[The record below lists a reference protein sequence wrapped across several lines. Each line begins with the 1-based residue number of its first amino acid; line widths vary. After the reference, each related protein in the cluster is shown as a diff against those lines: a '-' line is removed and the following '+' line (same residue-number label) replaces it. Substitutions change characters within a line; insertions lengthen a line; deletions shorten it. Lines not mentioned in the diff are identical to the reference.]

1 MQRVSSQR
9 CRELYEEEK
18 VPKIRRRYRVK
29 NFVEGVKFFNDIC
42 EIAESENH
50 HPDLHLEGYQH
61 VTVCIYTHSVRGL
74 TENDFILAAK
84 IDGLQPKL
92 SKYHKS
98 KQAQQTTK

>member
-61 VTVCIYTHSVRGL
+61 VTVCIYTHSVCKSRPTMLNVLVSICIGPRSDGKRLYTRGK
-74 TENDFILAAK
+74 D
-84 IDGLQPKL
+84 
-92 SKYHKS
+92 
-98 KQAQQTTK
+98 